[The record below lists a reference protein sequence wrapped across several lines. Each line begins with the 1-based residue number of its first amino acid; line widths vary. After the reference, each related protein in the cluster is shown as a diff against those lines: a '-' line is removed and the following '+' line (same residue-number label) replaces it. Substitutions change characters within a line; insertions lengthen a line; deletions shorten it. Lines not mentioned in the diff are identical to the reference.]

1 MVAVLLV
8 ILFRRCL
15 NEDDVSFHADVVG
28 KHSVMLIG
36 SPKDISSVFSVPV
49 RRENRIYPCLYDE
62 ELQKIIAV
70 IDTGTEK
77 GKRDMAMIL
86 LGVSVGMRAIDIINL
101 KLTDIDWAHGEIHLV
116 QKKIGQSVFLPANAG
131 CRESNRR
138 LHFECKTFR
147 ENRLHLSYAQLSG
160 TQIHG

>member
-1 MVAVLLV
+1 
-8 ILFRRCL
+8 
-15 NEDDVSFHADVVG
+15 
-28 KHSVMLIG
+28 
-36 SPKDISSVFSVPV
+36 
-49 RRENRIYPCLYDE
+49 
-62 ELQKIIAV
+62 
-70 IDTGTEK
+70 
-77 GKRDMAMIL
+77 MAMIL

-116 QKKIGQSVFLPANAG
+116 QKNRAIRFSSANAG

>member
-1 MVAVLLV
+1 MKMTSA
-8 ILFRRCL
+8 
-15 NEDDVSFHADVVG
+15 SHADVVG